1 MTINYIYNCMNKII
15 KIILHLFYW
24 TVFCVFAGAVSFRLT
39 DGFEFI
45 AKNLPAFL
53 YNLGWAIIQ
62 FYAFYFI
69 FYRLIEKQRYINYFI
84 WSVVVSVSVSLVLTL
99 LFFFLFNIHS
109 TYRLIEF
116 VPQMVGTFIIA
127 QTGSLLKGF
136 IRWFEDI
143 QRKQEMEKMVLQN
156 ELDALNA
163 QLNPHFLFNTLN
175 NIDSLIRSNPDKAS
189 ESLVTLSEIM
199 RYMLYDARKPMVLL
213 QNEIT
218 HYRNIIKLQSLRLKH
233 PERIQFDVNIQN
245 ENVEIAPLLFLPF
258 IENTFKFASFEGEG
272 TAIGMTLKS
281 IENRIEF
288 SCRNYFRIDDPTLKS
303 KTGGIGLSNLKRR
316 LDLLYKGKYNLSITD
331 ENSCFVAQLTIEL

>member
-1 MTINYIYNCMNKII
+1 MNRII

-24 TVFCVFAGAVSFRLT
+24 LVFCCFSGAVSYRLT
-39 DGFEFI
+39 GGFDFI
-45 AKNLPAFL
+45 AKNILSFG
-53 YNLGWAIIQ
+53 YNLAWAAIQ
-62 FYAFYFI
+62 FYAFYFF
-69 FYRLIEKQRYINYFI
+69 FYRFIEKQRYFLYFTL
-84 WSVVVSVSVSLVLTL
+84 SVLVSVGLSLVLTL
-99 LFFFLFNIHS
+99 LYQFVFDI
-109 TYRLIEF
+109 RLNYHWMEF

-143 QRKQEMEKMVLQN
+143 QRKQVMEKMVLQN

-175 NIDSLIRSNPDKAS
+175 NIDSLIRSNPEKAS

-199 RYMLYDARKPMVLL
+199 RYMLYDARKPIVLL

-233 PERIQFDVNIQN
+233 SERIIFDVDIQN
-245 ENVEIAPLLFLPF
+245 ENVEIAPLLLLPF

-272 TAIGMTLKS
+272 TAIEITLKS
-281 IENRIEF
+281 IENRVEF
-288 SCRNYFRIDDPTLKS
+288 SCRNQFQSDDPTLKS

-316 LDLLYKGKYNLSITD
+316 LDLLYKGRYKLTVTD
-331 ENSCFVAQLTIEL
+331 ENSCFVAQLTIVI